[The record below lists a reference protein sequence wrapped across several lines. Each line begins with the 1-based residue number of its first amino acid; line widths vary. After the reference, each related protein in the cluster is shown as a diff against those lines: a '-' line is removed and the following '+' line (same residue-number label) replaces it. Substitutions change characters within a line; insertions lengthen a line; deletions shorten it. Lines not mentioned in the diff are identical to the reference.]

1 MPDIDDLGT
10 AAGGSETPTLSP
22 SQRDTEQRMLLLKT
36 PVKRSA
42 LPRKQLAIVSLCCL
56 AEPIAFTQIFP
67 YINAMVEELGVA
79 ENPTDVGFYSGIVD
93 SLFFVMQL
101 LTIFQW
107 SRLSD
112 RIGRRP
118 VIVFGLSGVA
128 LASLC
133 FGLSTSF
140 WQILA
145 SRAMAGGLSGNIAVI
160 QSLISE
166 ITDET
171 NQVQAFALIG
181 VMWNIGTVIGPFLG
195 GYLSHPS
202 ERYPAVFGQ
211 FEFLKRHPFF
221 LPCFASFFITICC
234 AIGSAFLLNK
244 VPENHPPSAIDGQ
257 ADTLCQST
265 SYGATTTNLLRRT
278 SPDIVETAL
287 PSAIELLSIRQVQLV
302 LIVGFFL
309 SFEGVSWETV
319 FILFAYT
326 PVSAGGLEQN
336 PAQIGALLSVTGL
349 LGGLAALFVF
359 PTLQHRFGTMP
370 VYRTCMALWI
380 AVFMLF
386 PTASLLARWTFL
398 DKDHDRLALGLV
410 WTNVALILGTGRL
423 ASMAFLAR
431 MITVK
436 AAAPNQQSL
445 GAIFGLAQTMVC
457 IARGVGPAFVSS
469 YRSPTCDNL
478 RSMRGGVS
486 VDVLRAVDV
495 LLASAGLSSDGW
507 VMQSMIGEITDE
519 TNQAQAFALGGVLWN
534 TLPSK
539 IAQSHPVRVVDGNPA
554 MRPRP
559 KNYGATDPARLQTMP
574 TATGPA
580 PPSVI
585 ELLSIRQVQLVI
597 TVGFFL
603 AFECVAWETVFI
615 LFAYTSISIGGLGR
629 NPAQIG
635 TLLSVTGF
643 LGIFIALFG
652 FPALQHRFGTR
663 PLYRMCMALWLAIYV
678 LFLSTS
684 LLARWT
690 FSGKDHD
697 PSALGLIWTGVVL
710 ILGTGRFASMG
721 FPANMIMVKG
731 AAPNKQSLGATFGL
745 SQSVGC
751 IARAVGPAFVS

>member
-1 MPDIDDLGT
+1 MRAVVQGENAVETTADGTGMPFPSSLRP
-10 AAGGSETPTLSP
+10 SEDHALLDKPFKRTPLP
-22 SQRDTEQRMLLLKT
+22 
-36 PVKRSA
+36 KR
-42 LPRKQLAIVSLCCL
+42 QLAIICFCRL
-56 AEPIAFTQIFP
+56 AEPIA
-67 YINAMVEELGVA
+67 
-79 ENPTDVGFYSGIVD
+79 
-93 SLFFVMQL
+93 
-101 LTIFQW
+101 
-107 SRLSD
+107 
-112 RIGRRP
+112 
-118 VIVFGLSGVA
+118 
-128 LASLC
+128 
-133 FGLSTSF
+133 
-140 WQILA
+140 
-145 SRAMAGGLSGNIAVI
+145 
-160 QSLISE
+160 
-166 ITDET
+166 
-171 NQVQAFALIG
+171 
-181 VMWNIGTVIGPFLG
+181 
-195 GYLSHPS
+195 
-202 ERYPAVFGQ
+202 
-211 FEFLKRHPFF
+211 
-221 LPCFASFFITICC
+221 
-234 AIGSAFLLNK
+234 
-244 VPENHPPSAIDGQ
+244 
-257 ADTLCQST
+257 
-265 SYGATTTNLLRRT
+265 
-278 SPDIVETAL
+278 
-287 PSAIELLSIRQVQLV
+287 
-302 LIVGFFL
+302 
-309 SFEGVSWETV
+309 
-319 FILFAYT
+319 
-326 PVSAGGLEQN
+326 
-336 PAQIGALLSVTGL
+336 
-349 LGGLAALFVF
+349 
-359 PTLQHRFGTMP
+359 
-370 VYRTCMALWI
+370 
-380 AVFMLF
+380 
-386 PTASLLARWTFL
+386 
-398 DKDHDRLALGLV
+398 
-410 WTNVALILGTGRL
+410 
-423 ASMAFLAR
+423 
-431 MITVK
+431 
-436 AAAPNQQSL
+436 
-445 GAIFGLAQTMVC
+445 
-457 IARGVGPAFVSS
+457 S

-478 RSMRGGVS
+478 RSVRGGVS

-507 VMQSMIGEITDE
+507 WVNRECSVSNGIFYILSVVADPCYPRVMQSMIGEITDE

-559 KNYGATDPARLQTMP
+559 ENYGATDPARLQTMP

-697 PSALGLIWTGVVL
+697 PSALGLIWTGVIL

>member
-10 AAGGSETPTLSP
+10 AADGSETPTLSP
-22 SQRDTEQRMLLLKT
+22 SQRDTEQQMLLLKT

-42 LPRKQLAIVSLCCL
+42 LPGKQLAIVSLCCL

-211 FEFLKRHPFF
+211 FEFLKRH
-221 LPCFASFFITICC
+221 
-234 AIGSAFLLNK
+234 

-457 IARGVGPAFVSS
+457 IARGVGPAFVS
-469 YRSPTCDNL
+469 
-478 RSMRGGVS
+478 
-486 VDVLRAVDV
+486 
-495 LLASAGLSSDGW
+495 
-507 VMQSMIGEITDE
+507 
-519 TNQAQAFALGGVLWN
+519 
-534 TLPSK
+534 
-539 IAQSHPVRVVDGNPA
+539 
-554 MRPRP
+554 
-559 KNYGATDPARLQTMP
+559 
-574 TATGPA
+574 
-580 PPSVI
+580 
-585 ELLSIRQVQLVI
+585 
-597 TVGFFL
+597 
-603 AFECVAWETVFI
+603 
-615 LFAYTSISIGGLGR
+615 
-629 NPAQIG
+629 
-635 TLLSVTGF
+635 
-643 LGIFIALFG
+643 
-652 FPALQHRFGTR
+652 
-663 PLYRMCMALWLAIYV
+663 
-678 LFLSTS
+678 
-684 LLARWT
+684 
-690 FSGKDHD
+690 
-697 PSALGLIWTGVVL
+697 
-710 ILGTGRFASMG
+710 
-721 FPANMIMVKG
+721 
-731 AAPNKQSLGATFGL
+731 
-745 SQSVGC
+745 
-751 IARAVGPAFVS
+751 